1 MHGRDELMDVDQAS
15 EVRALAAAGGP
26 EVEPWLQRW
35 VAPPPDVVVGISPPG
50 ARARA
55 AREVGEHVI
64 SELHR
69 GRSLY
74 CVVHDAYVR
83 ERIGG
88 FDGRALPRH
97 CLEAVS
103 A

>member
-1 MHGRDELMDVDQAS
+1 MHGRDELLDADRVSDA
-15 EVRALAAAGGP
+15 RAVAAAGGP
-26 EVEPWLQRW
+26 EVEPWLHRW
-35 VAPPPDVVVGISPPG
+35 VAPPPDVVVGISPSG

-74 CVVHDAYVR
+74 CIVHDAYVR

-88 FDGRALPRH
+88 FDGRALPRGRR
-97 CLEAVS
+97 EGVS